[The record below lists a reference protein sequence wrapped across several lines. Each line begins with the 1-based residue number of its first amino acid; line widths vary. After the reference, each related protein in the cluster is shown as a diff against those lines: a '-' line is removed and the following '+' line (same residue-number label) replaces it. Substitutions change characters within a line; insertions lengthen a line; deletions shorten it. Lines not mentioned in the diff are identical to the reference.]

1 MRRRAAVMA
10 GPGPGSVPLVRFA
23 VPGDCV
29 AVLPAGGGDTPLGGR
44 GVGVLLRRGNL
55 FGHLTVGQNVVL
67 AGRLAARRAPEKAPE
82 DATDL
87 LALTGLAG
95 RGDAYPAAL
104 SALEVARAGVAVV
117 LAGSPEVV
125 FADEPAG
132 ELDRLAAL
140 ELMDLLCV
148 VARRGTAVV
157 VATRDPDIAAAAHR
171 IVRVA

>member
-1 MRRRAAVMA
+1 MA
-10 GPGPGSVPLVRFA
+10 GPGPGSVPLVRLA

-29 AVLPAGGGDTPLGGR
+29 AVLPAGGGEAPAGGR

-55 FGHLTVGQNVVL
+55 FGHLTVEQNVVL

-82 DATDL
+82 NAAVL
-87 LALTGLAG
+87 LELAGLAG
-95 RGDAYPAAL
+95 RGDAYPGTL
-104 SALEVARAGVAVV
+104 SALEGARAGVAVA
-117 LAGSPEVV
+117 LAGVPDVL

-140 ELMDLLCV
+140 ELMDLLCA